1 VSAEDDPVEEFP
13 RELVVPLFP
22 MSSTIVFPRVRQ
34 AFDVVDPGARTLL
47 REVLDGDGL
56 IGFPLL
62 LRRGPSPSIGTPQ
75 MAEVLGVGCVVDYD
89 TRNDGTSRIEVLG
102 RWRARLVADAAR
114 SKFRRAKV
122 TILPE
127 TELDDADARALHE
140 GLCNSVRRLDQTHL
154 APDAKNALDQILRT
168 SSRDVPFL
176 VHLLC
181 TVVVG
186 NLEVRQKLLEE
197 DKVLDRGRA
206 LLTILDTLSQELG
219 PPTAE
224 E

>member
-1 VSAEDDPVEEFP
+1 VSAEDDPIEEFP

-34 AFDVVDPGARTLL
+34 AFDIVDPGARALL

-62 LRRGPSPSIGTPQ
+62 LRGGRSPSTGTPP
-75 MAEVLGVGCVVDYD
+75 MAEVLGVGGVVDYE
-89 TRNDGTSRIEVLG
+89 TRDDGTSRIEVLG
-102 RWRARLVADAAR
+102 RWRARLVADAAAG

-122 TILPE
+122 SVLPE
-127 TELDDADARALHE
+127 TELAEADARTLHE
-140 GLCNSVRRLDQTHL
+140 GLCNAVRRLDQTDI
-154 APDAKNALDQILRT
+154 APDAKAALGEILRS

-197 DKVLDRGRA
+197 DRVLDRGRA
-206 LLTILDTLSQELG
+206 LLTILETLGQELG
-219 PPTAE
+219 PQA
-224 E
+224 